1 MELMELVKQGEALR
15 IIERDKRAEE
25 LLIEAQKR
33 KERTI
38 EWCDTVLSEYLSKQ
52 ALLGNL
58 NDKRFTFHW
67 SYENE
72 MKFASVS
79 GPDMKII
86 EPRIQMSRKYDY
98 ADGKHSYCG
107 DGNSLDT
114 DTIVSY
120 CKEHCIEVKVSRDD
134 YKRYGFGYCY
144 GAELRFKLIPA
155 CM

>member
-1 MELMELVKQGEALR
+1 MWYGTDGTGKQGEALR

-114 DTIVSY
+114 AMGQNSVLNLFLLV
-120 CKEHCIEVKVSRDD
+120 CKEGHKP
-134 YKRYGFGYCY
+134 FFNF
-144 GAELRFKLIPA
+144 L
-155 CM
+155 